1 MTRCS
6 ASLVRAANCALGSSL
21 AAVDTFSSSA
31 YGGAFSELV
40 SLSQQLLFRMFLLC
54 NDTQLCPQVFELH
67 RPRTHRSQ
75 PLLNLTVAHPCHDM
89 NWVVRRVSLL
99 APKRSLRPC
108 CLPVASMGLSMPPE
122 QWHNRSLTPP
132 TSARGHR
139 TAPLMRLPQVFFP
152 EFFQQFRK
160 CHLYCQPSWR

>member
-1 MTRCS
+1 MAEPSLSWYRCLSNSSSVCFSSAMTRNS
-6 ASLVRAANCALGSSL
+6 ALRSLNFIDRGRI
-21 AAVDTFSSSA
+21 
-31 YGGAFSELV
+31 GV
-40 SLSQQLLFRMFLLC
+40 SLW
-54 NDTQLCPQVFELH
+54 
-67 RPRTHRSQ
+67 
-75 PLLNLTVAHPCHDM
+75 NLTVAHPCHDM